1 MGALLL
7 LMTSP
12 RKKTIRCRVPKKH
25 SDAPVFSN
33 PAQTMWGFFFLCG
46 RILQQESGSL
56 LTRASRGQRYV
67 SNVKNEPVILLV
79 EDDSAYAQRLKKN
92 LELSHYQV
100 SVAET
105 AEKALALLSQG
116 EFDLVVTDIRLP
128 GASGLDLIRKIK
140 VEGVQGIDSDLPV
153 IVLTSVGSVDTA
165 VEAMKLGAADY
176 ITKEAERQEILI
188 RLGKVIEQARL
199 LHENR
204 VLRGQLAE
212 RDEFREIIG
221 ESPAIRRIKEEIA
234 QIARSDVTVL
244 ITGETGVGK
253 ELVARAIHRTS
264 LRSRGPFVDVNCAAL
279 PDDNL
284 FQSEVFGHEK
294 GAFTDASYQ
303 RKGKFELAHG
313 GTLFMDEIAELSRE
327 SQAKILKAL
336 EQQTF
341 TRLGGMKPISVNCRF
356 IFATNKD
363 LMEEVRAGRFR
374 EDLYYRVAV
383 FPIHVPPLREHP
395 SDIPLLA
402 QFFADQFSKKYSRP
416 PFAFD
421 AGAMRLLQEYSYPG
435 NIRELRNIIE
445 RLTIRARGNIITAAD
460 VEAIGLG
467 RAPSAAA
474 VETPEPKRVVWLP
487 EEGID
492 LEEVERQLVIEA
504 LERTGWNQKEAAALL
519 HISVD
524 RMHSRVKKFGLK
536 HPSWRVH
543 KTTEEADA

>member
-1 MGALLL
+1 M
-7 LMTSP
+7 
-12 RKKTIRCRVPKKH
+12 R
-25 SDAPVFSN
+25 
-33 PAQTMWGFFFLCG
+33 
-46 RILQQESGSL
+46 
-56 LTRASRGQRYV
+56 
-67 SNVKNEPVILLV
+67 ILLV
-79 EDDSAYAQRLKKN
+79 EDDRPFAERLKKN
-92 LELSHYQV
+92 LELSSYSAAIAV
-100 SVAET
+100 STEQ
-105 AEKALALLSQG
+105 ALELLRTE

-128 GASGLDLIRKIK
+128 GASGLELIRRLK
-140 VEGVQGIDSDLPV
+140 VEPAQGVDPDVPV
-153 IVLTSVGSVDTA
+153 IVLTSVSSVDTA

-176 ITKEAERQEILI
+176 ITKESERQEILI
-188 RLGKVIEQARL
+188 RIGKVLEQSRL
-199 LHENR
+199 LRENR
-204 VLRGQLAE
+204 LLRNQLAE
-212 RDEFREIIG
+212 RDEFKEIIG
-221 ESPAIRRIKEEIA
+221 ESPQIRRIKEEIS
-234 QIARSDVTVL
+234 QIAPSDVTVL

-253 ELVARAIHRTS
+253 ELMARAIHRTS
-264 LRSRGPFVDVNCAAL
+264 ARAKGPFIDVNCAAL

-294 GAFTDASYQ
+294 GAFTDATYQ

-363 LMEEVRAGRFR
+363 LLAEVRAGRFR

-383 FPIHVPPLREHP
+383 FLIHVPPLRERP

-402 QFFADQFSKKYSRP
+402 KFFADQFAQKYKKP
-416 PFAFD
+416 PLLFEER
-421 AGAMRLLQEYSYPG
+421 AMALLREYSYPG

-445 RLTIRARGNIITAAD
+445 RLAIRARGDVITRAD
-460 VEAIGLG
+460 VEQIGLG
-467 RAPSAAA
+467 SASSSSPSE
-474 VETPEPKRVVWLP
+474 VRPLIELPPEGV
-487 EEGID
+487 D
-492 LEEVERQLVIEA
+492 LEEVEKQLVVAA

-519 HISVD
+519 RISVD

-543 KTTEEADA
+543 KANEEETS

>member
-1 MGALLL
+1 VL
-7 LMTSP
+7 
-12 RKKTIRCRVPKKH
+12 R
-25 SDAPVFSN
+25 
-33 PAQTMWGFFFLCG
+33 
-46 RILQQESGSL
+46 
-56 LTRASRGQRYV
+56 
-67 SNVKNEPVILLV
+67 ILLV
-79 EDDSAYAQRLKKN
+79 EDDRPFAERLKKN
-92 LELSHYQV
+92 LELSSYSAV
-100 SVAET
+100 IAEST
-105 AEKALALLSQG
+105 EQALTLLRDQN
-116 EFDLVVTDIRLP
+116 FDLIVTDIRLP
-128 GASGLDLIRKIK
+128 GASGLELIRRVKT
-140 VEGVQGIDSDLPV
+140 EPV
-153 IVLTSVGSVDTA
+153 VGADPDTPIIVLTSVSNVETA

-188 RLGKVIEQARL
+188 RIGKVVEQARL
-199 LHENR
+199 ANENR
-204 VLRGQLAE
+204 LLRAQLAE

-221 ESPAIRRIKEEIA
+221 ESPQIQRIKEEIS
-234 QIARSDVTVL
+234 QIAQSDVTVL

-264 LRSRGPFVDVNCAAL
+264 PRAKGPFVEVNCAAL

-294 GAFTDASYQ
+294 GAFTDASYL

-341 TRLGGMKPISVNCRF
+341 TRLGGMRPISVNCRF

-363 LMEEVRAGRFR
+363 LRAEMDAGNFR
-374 EDLYYRVAV
+374 KDLYYRVAV
-383 FPIHVPPLREHP
+383 FLIHVPPLRERP
-395 SDIPLLA
+395 ADIPLLA
-402 QFFADQFSKKYSRP
+402 KFFADQFARKYNKP
-416 PFAFD
+416 PLFFEE
-421 AGAMRLLQEYSYPG
+421 GAMALLRNYPYPG

-445 RLTIRARGNIITAAD
+445 RLAIRVRGDVITRRD
-460 VEAIGLG
+460 VEEIGLG
-467 RAPSAAA
+467 QGPSS
-474 VETPEPKRVVWLP
+474 TLPRNSVVSLP
-487 EEGID
+487 EEGVN

-519 HISVD
+519 RISVD

-543 KTTEEADA
+543 KATEESSS